1 MFSAVQTSISSSKLL
16 FVAGL
21 GYGQIFATVMVL
33 IYYCSLMA
41 LTAFYFVQSFAAELP
56 WSTCAEEWDM
66 CVDSK
71 KTEGNV
77 SAPVNLTGRRSSSE
91 LYF

>member
-1 MFSAVQTSISSSKLL
+1 MIVICPLSDFL
-16 FVAGL
+16 GL
-21 GYGQIFATVMVL
+21 GYGQMFATVMVL

-41 LTAFYFVQSFAAELP
+41 ITSFYFVQSFAAELP

-66 CVDSK
+66 CFDSK
-71 KTEGNV
+71 PGANNESKVG
-77 SAPVNLTGRRSSSE
+77 NLTGLKSSSE